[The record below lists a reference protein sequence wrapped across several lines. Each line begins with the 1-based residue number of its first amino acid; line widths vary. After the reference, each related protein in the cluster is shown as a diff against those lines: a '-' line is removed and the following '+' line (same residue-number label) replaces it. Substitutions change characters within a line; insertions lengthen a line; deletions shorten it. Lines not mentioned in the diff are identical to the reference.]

1 MLDIAIKSILR
12 HKVRSFLTILGIT
25 LGIGLI
31 LILGSIGAG
40 LNAQIQKQVGSVA
53 AIITVRATDND
64 IGISED
70 TIEGIKYITGVE
82 AVVPIANY
90 RITRVFRGREFGFM
104 SGRQLFSGGGI
115 GRLLPSTSG
124 GIGATTLTFT
134 AINPEDLD
142 YIIGEKTITLEGRK
156 FDETDNGKEVVLLG
170 YNQAELQNLNIGD
183 EIEYQRRTENSTD
196 IESFFFEVIGILEQ
210 TGDSN
215 IDNAA
220 YVPLKT
226 MQEIE
231 NDDTISSLQVR
242 VSDIS
247 LVESITE
254 DINNFFDDV
263 RAFSIVT
270 MIRQLESTLSTIQLA
285 VLGIAAVSAIV
296 GSLGVMNTMIMSI
309 MERRKE
315 IGIMK
320 AIGATT
326 TTILIQVLQESAI
339 ISFFGGAIGVLVGY
353 IATFLIPKF
362 TQFTAILTLDLI
374 VLGLGFALI
383 LGILAGIYPAWNAS
397 RLDPIEVLRYE

>member
-1 MLDIAIKSILR
+1 MLDIAIKNILR
-12 HKVRSFLTILGIT
+12 HKIRSFLTILGIT

-31 LILGSIGAG
+31 LTLGSIGAG

-53 AIITVRATDND
+53 AIINVRAIDND

-70 TIEGIKYITGVE
+70 TIEGIKDITAVE
-82 AVVPIANY
+82 TVVPIANY
-90 RITRVFRGREFGFM
+90 RITRVFRGREIGFI
-104 SGRQLFSGGGI
+104 SGRQLFSSAGVS
-115 GRLLPSTSG
+115 RLFPSPSG
-124 GIGATTLTFT
+124 AIGATTLTFT

-156 FDETDNGKEVVLLG
+156 FDESDNGKEVVLLG

-183 EIEYQRRTENSTD
+183 EIEYQKRIENSTD
-196 IESFFFEVIGILEQ
+196 TESIFFEVIGILEQ
-210 TGDSN
+210 TGDNN

-254 DINNFFDDV
+254 DINNFFDDA

-270 MIRQLESTLSTIQLA
+270 MIRQLESTLNTIQLA
-285 VLGIAAVSAIV
+285 VFGIAAISVIV
-296 GSLGVMNTMIMSI
+296 GGLGVMNTMIMSV
-309 MERRKE
+309 MERRRE

-326 TTILIQVLQESAI
+326 TTVLIQILQESAI
-339 ISFFGGAIGVLVGY
+339 MSLLGGALGLLVGY

-374 VLGLGFALI
+374 FLGLGFAFFLGLI
-383 LGILAGIYPAWNAS
+383 AGMYPAFSAS